1 MSQDIAVSEIRR
13 RILRYWWIPVLC
25 ALIGTAVGLA
35 APKTVPPLY
44 RSQATVL
51 VGSTEGS
58 VTHSSTIRAV
68 RTSQPSTPTW
78 RAARSCSGRS
88 CSA

>member
-35 APKTVPPLY
+35 QRLIRRDVEPAEWKPPD
-44 RSQATVL
+44 R
-51 VGSTEGS
+51 
-58 VTHSSTIRAV
+58 
-68 RTSQPSTPTW
+68 
-78 RAARSCSGRS
+78 
-88 CSA
+88 

>member
-35 APKTVPPLY
+35 APKN
-44 RSQATVL
+44 S
-51 VGSTEGS
+51 S
-58 VTHSSTIRAV
+58 VA
-68 RTSQPSTPTW
+68 PW
-78 RAARSCSGRS
+78 RNMA
-88 CSA
+88 SAKK